1 LLPQIAEWQTAQ
13 SHAFTLAVLSRGT
26 AEANRAKS
34 VEHNV
39 RRVLI
44 QDDREV
50 ADEYGVWGTPSAV
63 MIRADGTVG
72 SLLSQAEAQILELID
87 SLIAIAPARAG
98 GSSPKA
104 AAPPA
109 PAPVAPSPAPAP
121 DAPAAAPPP
130 VASGEGLTVRTL
142 GGTRPVPITNVPLDM
157 KLKQES
163 CVQTEALPDGGAVL
177 YNGCNRQVLTLNAT
191 AALVWECCD
200 SDHEVRD
207 MVAEVTDV
215 FPAAAGAERDVRQVV
230 QMLADAGMVSRVES
244 ADAASSAS
252 AGS

>member
-1 LLPQIAEWQTAQ
+1 
-13 SHAFTLAVLSRGT
+13 
-26 AEANRAKS
+26 
-34 VEHNV
+34 
-39 RRVLI
+39 
-44 QDDREV
+44 
-50 ADEYGVWGTPSAV
+50 
-63 MIRADGTVG
+63 
-72 SLLSQAEAQILELID
+72 
-87 SLIAIAPARAG
+87 
-98 GSSPKA
+98 
-104 AAPPA
+104 
-109 PAPVAPSPAPAP
+109 
-121 DAPAAAPPP
+121 
-130 VASGEGLTVRTL
+130 
-142 GGTRPVPITNVPLDM
+142 M